1 MEPVAKTARGLWRS
15 VAQTGALWGAGAV
28 FLALVG
34 LVEAVS
40 HLQIVAGV
48 LSLAYALLL
57 LAGLGAGVQVSRRRP
72 DAPAWQRIVGG
83 ALAGALAGVL
93 VGLLVVVGRSV
104 NLRIMLIN
112 ASPPLYEILS
122 FGRGAGGLPLMVLV
136 QAGAGAIGAAAPLLP
151 SWFRRPVLAG
161 LETAFVIG
169 LFQDLVQLMLQSGV
183 RASLRSLL
191 FTGDGLALQG
201 AVGLFALAAGG
212 NILWGRY
219 RAPAGQWASRQ
230 PAPRRRVLRGI
241 SVVVVLAAILVL
253 PWVGGL
259 YLSQVLV
266 LVGLYTLMGLGLNLE
281 VGFAGLLDLGF
292 VAFFAVGAYT
302 VGLLTTTG
310 PLAVAHLA
318 WWTVVPIA
326 TAVSLIAGI
335 FFGLPILRIRGDY
348 LAIATL
354 GFGEIIRLLVLSD
367 FLRPWLGGSQGVLGI
382 PRPMLVGLEF
392 RGPQQ
397 LFYLTVVAS
406 ALVAFV
412 AARLRDSR
420 LGRAWMAVREDE
432 DVAEAL
438 GINTVNV
445 KLLAYGIGGAFA
457 GISGAIFAVML
468 GSVFPHSFSV
478 LISINVLA
486 LIIVGGMGSLPGVM
500 VGSLA
505 LIGLPEL
512 LREFSDFRFLVY
524 GAVLIVMMQF
534 RPEGLW
540 PTAVARRELRE
551 GEQAS
556 TIPAGAVELA
566 GAKEGDG

>member
-1 MEPVAKTARGLWRS
+1 MTRAGTAGGTWRS
-15 VAQTGALWGAGAV
+15 VVRTGALWGAGAV

-40 HLQIVAGV
+40 RRQIVAGV
-48 LSLAYALLL
+48 LSLSYTFIL
-57 LAGLGAGVQVSRRRP
+57 LAGFGSGVQVSRRW
-72 DAPAWQRIVGG
+72 AGLAAWQRLAGG
-83 ALAGALAGVL
+83 AAAGALAGVL
-93 VGLLVVVGRSV
+93 VGLLVVIGRLA
-104 NLRIMLIN
+104 NLRPMLIN
-112 ASPPLYEILS
+112 ASLPLYEILS
-122 FGRGAGGLPLMVLV
+122 FGRGLGGLPLMVLV
-136 QAGAGAIGAAAPLLP
+136 QAAAGAIGAAMLLLP
-151 SWFRRPVLAG
+151 PAVRRPVIVG
-161 LETAFVIG
+161 LGTAFVIG

-183 RASLRSLL
+183 RAGLRSLL
-191 FTGDGLALQG
+191 FTGEGLAPRG
-201 AVGLFALAAGG
+201 AVILMVLAAGG
-212 NILWGRY
+212 NIFWTRY
-219 RAPAGQWASRQ
+219 RSPVRRWADRLAP
-230 PAPRRRVLRGI
+230 PRRRALRGI
-241 SVVVVLAAILVL
+241 TLVALAGAILTL
-253 PWVGGL
+253 PWVTGL
-259 YLSQVLV
+259 FISQVLA

-292 VAFFAVGAYT
+292 VAFFAIGAYT

-310 PLAVAHLA
+310 PLAVAHLS
-318 WWTVVPIA
+318 WWAVVPIA
-326 TAVSLIAGI
+326 TVVSLMAGV

-382 PRPMLVGLEF
+382 PKPVLGGLEF

-397 LFYLTVVAS
+397 LFYLTLVAS

-468 GSVFPHSFSV
+468 GSVFPHSFNV

-540 PTAVARRELRE
+540 PTAVARRELHE
-551 GEQAS
+551 GV
-556 TIPAGAVELA
+556 PATAGGGVELA
-566 GAKEGDG
+566 GAHEPDG

>member
-1 MEPVAKTARGLWRS
+1 LNSDPIHDGKDQFFQWMAVDPISGDAYVQFYDRRDDPANRKTWITLARSTDGGKTFNNYSLDDES
-15 VAQTGALWGAGAV
+15 FAAEGD
-28 FLALVG
+28 FL
-34 LVEAVS
+34 
-40 HLQIVAGV
+40 
-48 LSLAYALLL
+48 
-57 LAGLGAGVQVSRRRP
+57 
-72 DAPAWQRIVGG
+72 
-83 ALAGALAGVL
+83 
-93 VGLLVVVGRSV
+93 
-104 NLRIMLIN
+104 
-112 ASPPLYEILS
+112 
-122 FGRGAGGLPLMVLV
+122 
-136 QAGAGAIGAAAPLLP
+136 
-151 SWFRRPVLAG
+151 
-161 LETAFVIG
+161 
-169 LFQDLVQLMLQSGV
+169 
-183 RASLRSLL
+183 
-191 FTGDGLALQG
+191 
-201 AVGLFALAAGG
+201 
-212 NILWGRY
+212 
-219 RAPAGQWASRQ
+219 
-230 PAPRRRVLRGI
+230 
-241 SVVVVLAAILVL
+241 
-253 PWVGGL
+253 
-259 YLSQVLV
+259 
-266 LVGLYTLMGLGLNLE
+266 
-281 VGFAGLLDLGF
+281 
-292 VAFFAVGAYT
+292 
-302 VGLLTTTG
+302 
-310 PLAVAHLA
+310 
-318 WWTVVPIA
+318 
-326 TAVSLIAGI
+326 
-335 FFGLPILRIRGDY
+335 GDY

-382 PRPMLVGLEF
+382 PKPVLGGLEF

-397 LFYLTVVAS
+397 LFYLTLVAS

-468 GSVFPHSFSV
+468 GSVFPHSFNV

-540 PTAVARRELRE
+540 PTAVARRELHE
-551 GEQAS
+551 GAAA
-556 TIPAGAVELA
+556 TAGGSVELA
-566 GAKEGDG
+566 GAHEADG